1 MLCGIDAI
9 PPAADDGARDDFG
22 DGDEFGETLLFG
34 TIITQS
40 ARWKN
45 TATAPRVNGTRR
57 LTSVYHENARL
68 PPDRVLPRAY
78 PRHGIGE
85 APATGAIKKTDP
97 DKNRGLLHINQR
109 SPPRGYA
116 PRTRKRG
123 YQLRALASPPSQVAA
138 ARQISR
144 SIVLLTKWT
153 EPSIMDALTPP
164 E

>member
-78 PRHGIGE
+78 ARHGIGE
-85 APATGAIKKTDP
+85 APATGAINKKKQTPTKIGVCFISTSVHRRADTR
-97 DKNRGLLHINQR
+97 RGR
-109 SPPRGYA
+109 ESEA
-116 PRTRKRG
+116 
-123 YQLRALASPPSQVAA
+123 
-138 ARQISR
+138 IS
-144 SIVLLTKWT
+144 
-153 EPSIMDALTPP
+153 
-164 E
+164 